1 MAKQPVPAVE
11 PSVVGAQKPLHAR
24 DQVRFG
30 RFDHRVEMVAHQAP
44 GMDLPIRFLARLAKG
59 VEERLAI
66 RVTAKNI
73 LGAVAA
79 AHHMVNRADKLET

>member
-1 MAKQPVPAVE
+1 
-11 PSVVGAQKPLHAR
+11 
-24 DQVRFG
+24 
-30 RFDHRVEMVAHQAP
+30 
-44 GMDLPIRFLARLAKG
+44 MDLPIRFLARLAKG

-79 AHHMVNRADKLET
+79 AHHMVNRADILET